1 MIKAITD
8 YLDQSAVRYPGKMAF
23 EDVNIRLT
31 YADLQ
36 KAAYQIAYYLIGKQ
50 LLHKPI
56 AIFMEKNVGCIA
68 SFFGVAYSGNFY
80 SMMDVNAPAK
90 RIQSILENL
99 EPAAIITNRINLKKA
114 DEIRHGA
121 ELLLYED
128 MEEEAYYTSEII
140 DIASQIKGSDI
151 LYIMYTSGSTG
162 KPKGVVTSHQAVI
175 EYIEAASNDYL
186 NITDQDVFGNQ
197 YPFFYIASID
207 DIYLPVRNGASTV
220 IIPPALFYSPR
231 KLVDYLIEKKINVIN
246 WVPSALA
253 IIANYDALNGVD
265 LSGIRKVI
273 FGGELI
279 AAKVLNYWQR
289 ALPDAVFIN
298 GYGATETTEGTTYYI
313 VDRTFKDTDEIPLG
327 KPMNHVEIF
336 LIDQSGNEVMQG
348 EIGEMY
354 VRTSA
359 LSNGYYRD
367 IGKTVDTF
375 VQNPINKKY
384 LDIVYKTG
392 DFARQD
398 RDGNFIYIG
407 RIDEQIKIN
416 GHRIELEDIEKNALE
431 IEGVDECICLYQ
443 KEKNELALYYRGKAQ
458 GKIIYECL
466 REKMPVFMIP
476 SRYYKIKEFPLNA
489 NGKIDKILL
498 MSLSEDI

>member
-8 YLDQSAVRYPGKMAF
+8 YLDQSAVRYPGKMVF
-23 EDVNIRLT
+23 EDVNNRLT

-50 LLHKPI
+50 LVHKPI

-68 SFFGVAYSGNFY
+68 SFFGVAYSRNFY

-99 EPAAIITNRINLKKA
+99 EPAAIITNRNNLKKI
-114 DEIRHGA
+114 DEISHGA
-121 ELLLYED
+121 EIILYED
-128 MEEEAYYTSEII
+128 REEAYDTSEII

-220 IIPPALFYSPR
+220 IVPPALFYSPG
-231 KLVDYLIEKKINVIN
+231 KLVDYLIEKRINVIN

-273 FGGELI
+273 FGGEPI
-279 AAKVLNYWQR
+279 AAKVLNYWQG
-289 ALPDAVFIN
+289 ALPEAVFIN

-359 LSNGYYRD
+359 LSNGYYKD
-367 IGKTVDTF
+367 IEKTGDAF

-392 DFARQD
+392 DLAKQD

-416 GHRIELEDIEKNALE
+416 GHRIELGDIEKNALD

-443 KEKNELALYYRGKAQ
+443 KEKKELALYYSGKVQ
-458 GKIIYECL
+458 EKIVYEYL
-466 REKMPVFMIP
+466 REKIPVFMIP
-476 SRYYKIKEFPLNA
+476 SRYCKIEEFPLNA
-489 NGKIDKILL
+489 NGKIDKISL